1 METKKTKKTTASA
14 AAPKKSAP
22 AKVVTPKVTAP
33 VVTESAAKVAPV
45 KAESVK
51 VVAPK
56 VVAPKE
62 TTPVVTTS
70 AKVEAVKAESVKV
83 VAPKEVAPVKRTV
96 EKSSGVLHEQV
107 AKVAPKSSAK
117 QPLAHGVG
125 RRKSSVARVWL
136 RRGTGLIVVNGL
148 SHIEYFDTDIMRA
161 DAARPFAVVPM
172 ASRYDVMANVKGGG
186 LVAQAGAVRLGISRA
201 LLILDENVRIVL
213 RQNGLLTCD
222 SRVKERKK
230 YGQKAARR
238 KFQFVKR

>member
-1 METKKTKKTTASA
+1 METKKTKKTTAPA
-14 AAPKKSAP
+14 ATPKKSAP
-22 AKVVTPKVTAP
+22 AKAVTPKVTAP
-33 VVTESAAKVAPV
+33 VVTEPAAKVAPV
-45 KAESVK
+45 KTESVK
-51 VVAPK
+51 AVASKAVAPK
-56 VVAPKE
+56 VTA
-62 TTPVVTTS
+62 PVVTAS
-70 AKVEAVKAESVKV
+70 AKVEAVKAESAK
-83 VAPKEVAPVKRTV
+83 KEASPVKKAV
-96 EKSSGVLHEQV
+96 GMSSGVLHEQV
-107 AKVAPKSSAK
+107 AKVAPKGAAK
-117 QPLAHGVG
+117 QSLAHGVG

-172 ASRYDVMANVKGGG
+172 ASRYDVHANVKGGG

-201 LLILDENVRIVL
+201 LLVLDENVRSVL